1 LIGELFSDWM
11 HWFYGTIPQSPTSMA
26 ALPYVPHLY
35 LGSALA
41 TTLGTA
47 FSLLM
52 VITFLEILPERKR
65 MIFRTLFGSFAKRC
79 KIISDSGLSGDTV
92 HG

>member
-1 LIGELFSDWM
+1 M

-41 TTLGTA
+41 ATLGTA

-52 VITFLEILPERKR
+52 VITLLEILPERR
-65 MIFRTLFGSFAKRC
+65 RVILETLFGSFAKRC
-79 KIISDSGLSGDTV
+79 KIIAHSRSSGDPV
-92 HG
+92 CDS